1 MPPAILI
8 SVKSKK
14 LANLEESINNIAQS
28 MSFGL

>member
-8 SVKSKK
+8 SVNSKK
-14 LANLEESINNIAQS
+14 LANLEETINNIAQS